1 MSIAAHTS
9 HALPLW
15 RVLLLCLIPALIIAL
30 ILLLVRIARA
40 RYGDQPADLTPDPQP
55 QPQPQRHP
63 RRLASH
69 HSRTRMETETGP
81 IAPLTG
87 RAKGWVPVAPTDPR
101 RFHADGGGQS

>member
-15 RVLLLCLIPALIIAL
+15 RALLLCLIPVLLIAL
-30 ILLLVRIARA
+30 ILLVVRAARA
-40 RYGDQPADLTPDPQP
+40 RFGDQPADLTPD
-55 QPQPQRHP
+55 PQPQRHP

-101 RFHADGGGQS
+101 RFHADGGDPR

>member
-1 MSIAAHTS
+1 MPPALAATATHM
-9 HALPLW
+9 PVW

-30 ILLLVRIARA
+30 ILLVVRAARA
-40 RYGDQPADLTPDPQP
+40 RYGDQPADLTPDP

-69 HSRTRMETETGP
+69 HSRTRMETETGA

-87 RAKGWVPVAPTDPR
+87 RAKGWVPVGDTDPR